1 MSYIGVGCLSYL
13 DVGYPSTSVTDWLQF
28 HALSFYKGM
37 TENNELLK
45 ITDNFLKVCAAFQK
59 KEINAFMLIHLIN
72 GAVTGIDCNLFSYKI
87 IKNKKGK
94 FKIIDVIPENI
105 NDYKLILQYI
115 VEHFNKSNTKSL

>member
-72 GAVTGIDCNLFSYKI
+72 GAVTEIDCNLFSYKI

-94 FKIIDVIPENI
+94 FEIIDVIPENI

>member
-1 MSYIGVGCLSYL
+1 
-13 DVGYPSTSVTDWLQF
+13 
-28 HALSFYKGM
+28 M

-94 FKIIDVIPENI
+94 FEIIDVIPENI

-115 VEHFNKSNTKSL
+115 VRHYNKTNTKS

>member
-87 IKNKKGK
+87 IKKEKGK
-94 FKIIDVIPENI
+94 FEIIDVIPENI

>member
-59 KEINAFMLIHLIN
+59 KEINAFMLIHLMN

-87 IKNKKGK
+87 IKKKR
-94 FKIIDVIPENI
+94 KI
-105 NDYKLILQYI
+105 
-115 VEHFNKSNTKSL
+115 